1 MRYTLALGAA
11 LALVWWLWSGH
22 SDTLLLS
29 LGAASV
35 LLVVLRSRRMRICD
49 QEAAPLELPL
59 RLIPYVPWL
68 FWEIVKA
75 NLDVAARI
83 LNPALPIE
91 PNVIKVRA
99 GQRGD
104 VGRVIYANSITLT
117 PGTVSVET
125 EGDEI
130 TVHAL
135 TRGAA
140 EGVESGEMDRRVSR
154 LEGRA

>member
-1 MRYTLALGAA
+1 MRHTLALGAA

-22 SDTLLLS
+22 SDALLLS

-35 LLVVLRSRRMRICD
+35 LIVVLLSRRMRICD

-59 RLIPYVPWL
+59 RLILYVPWL

-75 NLDVAARI
+75 NLDVAVRI

-117 PGTVSVET
+117 PGTVSMET

-140 EGVESGEMDRRVSR
+140 DGVASGEMDRRVSR